1 MVVTNKMA
9 RIKASGRYAGVG
21 IAEPKKFHNISI
33 DSSTVHRTSLFLSS
47 LVSFYNITDFP

>member
-1 MVVTNKMA
+1 MA
-9 RIKASGRYAGVG
+9 RIKGSGRYAREG
-21 IAEPKKFHNISI
+21 IAVPNKFHDIST